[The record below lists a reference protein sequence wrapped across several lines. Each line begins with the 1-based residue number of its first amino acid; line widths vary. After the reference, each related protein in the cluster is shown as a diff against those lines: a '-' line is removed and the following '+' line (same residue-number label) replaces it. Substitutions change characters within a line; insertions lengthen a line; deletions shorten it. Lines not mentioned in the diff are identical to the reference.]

1 MNLISFKKGNSQ
13 NKKYTFLNLNN
24 EKLINQ
30 LGIHSNLILKINSV
44 LTKIS
49 NLKINRFTKI
59 ALTIYSSSFFL
70 YANA

>member
-30 LGIHSNLILKINSV
+30 LGIHSNLILKMNSD
-44 LTKIS
+44 
-49 NLKINRFTKI
+49 LKKYQI
-59 ALTIYSSSFFL
+59 
-70 YANA
+70 